1 MKKLMFIVMAA
12 LTMAAACSKAYDD
25 SDLQK
30 RLDKV
35 ESEIGSVKAALEGY
49 KAQVTAYQAFITAFE
64 NGSHVSSIDQIKDGD
79 KVLGYRISFEGD
91 IAPVVI
97 MHGRDGVPGQDGEA
111 GYTPVL
117 GIAQEDGRFYWT
129 VDGNIRD
136 DMPASPDV
144 ESLGIKNGETPEILV
159 KDGKWVMKTSEGEEV
174 LGLVSDSDVLVADDV
189 FGNVEKLDHVLKV
202 TLANGTVMEFPLLQ
216 EYAVAI
222 DDTADPFVKG
232 YRISGKFTTPA
243 LNVFCPAGWKAQ
255 VQSAEGG
262 LSGIIRLTAATSV
275 RPGEYTF
282 NVLVSDGTH
291 SASTSFTATVS
302 DNQ

>member
-12 LTMAAACSKAYDD
+12 LTMAVACSKAYDD

-79 KVLGYRISFEGD
+79 KVLGYRISFEGG
-91 IAPVVI
+91 IAPVEI

-144 ESLGIKNGETPEILV
+144 ESLEIKNGETPEILV

-189 FGNVEKLDHVLKV
+189 FGNIEKLDHVLKV

-262 LSGIIRLTAATSV
+262 LSGTISLTPAASV